1 MLTDFQ
7 KRRTLGFP
15 RQGECPPL
23 IFSDPVILLDPI
35 RDSQSSPPSW
45 QDGRE

>member
-15 RQGECPPL
+15 RQGEGFSP
-23 IFSDPVILLDPI
+23 IFSDPIF
-35 RDSQSSPPSW
+35 S
-45 QDGRE
+45 